1 MCLRMILESLL
12 KCSVSLL
19 FIIFLIRPTGIQTL
33 ASIDK
38 QQQYYHAV
46 RKSRGAEFQKPIL
59 KSDLTRRI
67 HVAWDD
73 PIRYSINDEPGFDL
87 TQEEIVKFKLW
98 PDGLI
103 PYYIDVVSFSDKI
116 LRDQI
121 RTLLTWLNSKTAL
134 SFQELPVPPEGGDTR
149 WVFFSNRR
157 GQMGCSDHSIQNFT
171 TTGVQLVHV
180 GYDCL
185 RADLSEAILSLVG
198 IPAQHTAP
206 DRDEYIKVIEEN
218 ILPEKRYLFKK
229 LNNNEWLFDDVDYD
243 YRSASHFDTHRYSM
257 NGRATIV
264 VRDRDD
270 DNIGGQSKI
279 TKSDLEKIRM
289 LYNYIVKKNSRKIP
303 DCNKLFKKHPK
314 YFVKVDGLN
323 EPKPRKKHN
332 KYLGIAAPDE
342 PNEDYEEASGSLDSA
357 IKPLTSL
364 DVKKNKKK
372 KKPPRKNITDNM
384 KGVMWGSD
392 YRSQD
397 LEDI

>member
-1 MCLRMILESLL
+1 MRMTLQLLL
-12 KCSVSLL
+12 KCSVS
-19 FIIFLIRPTGIQTL
+19 FFTIILIRPKGIQTL

-46 RKSRGAEFQKPIL
+46 RKSGGAEFQQPIL
-59 KSDLTRRI
+59 NSDLTRRI
-67 HVAWDD
+67 YLHGDD
-73 PIRYSINDEPGFDL
+73 QIQYSINDEPGFDL
-87 TQEEIVKFKLW
+87 TQEEIVKFKVW

-121 RTLLTWLNSKTAL
+121 RTLLNWLNSKTAL

-270 DNIGGQSKI
+270 DNIGGQSKM

-289 LYNYIVKKNSRKIP
+289 LYNYIVKKISRKIP

-314 YFVKVDGLN
+314 YFKQLDGLN
-323 EPKPRKKHN
+323 EPEPRKKSN
-332 KYLGIAAPDE
+332 KYLGIAAPDKSDE
-342 PNEDYEEASGSLDSA
+342 HHEENSGDDNGSDYTKLKNESKS
-357 IKPLTSL
+357 
-364 DVKKNKKK
+364 KKQKRRK
-372 KKPPRKNITDNM
+372 KKPDGPAKFAF
-384 KGVMWGSD
+384 GSD
-392 YRSQD
+392 FITSD
-397 LEDI
+397 EN

>member
-1 MCLRMILESLL
+1 MSLQSLL
-12 KCSVSLL
+12 KCSVSLF

-33 ASIDK
+33 ASIGK

-46 RKSRGAEFQKPIL
+46 RKSGGAEFQQPIS
-59 KSDLTRRI
+59 KSDLARRI
-67 HVAWDD
+67 YLHGDD
-73 PIRYSINDEPGFDL
+73 QIRYSINDEPGFDL
-87 TQEEIVKFKLW
+87 TKEEIDKFKVW
-98 PDGLI
+98 PDGII

-121 RTLLTWLNSKTAL
+121 RTLLNWLNSKTAL
-134 SFQELPVPPEGGDTR
+134 SFQELPVPPEDGNTR

-157 GQMGCSDHSIQNFT
+157 GQMGCSDHSIRNFT
-171 TTGVQLVHV
+171 NKGVQLVHV

-185 RADLSEAILSLVG
+185 RADLSEALLSLVG

-264 VRDRDD
+264 VRDMDD
-270 DNIGGQSKI
+270 DNIGGQSKM

-289 LYNYIVKKNSRKIP
+289 LYNYIVKKTSQKIP
-303 DCNKLFKKHPK
+303 DCNKLFKKSPK
-314 YFVKVDGLN
+314 YFKRLDRLN
-323 EPKPRKKHN
+323 EPEPRKKSN
-332 KYLGIAAPDE
+332 KYLGIATPDE
-342 PNEDYEEASGSLDSA
+342 PDEDYAETSGSLDSA
-357 IKPLTSL
+357 IQPLTSL
-364 DVKKNKKK
+364 DVKKNKNKR
-372 KKPPRKNITDNM
+372 RKNITKNM
-384 KGVMWGSD
+384 KGLFLESD
-392 YRSQD
+392 YRSH
-397 LEDI
+397 EN